1 MKYLEKEK
9 SGKAILEL
17 QGVNGE
23 LFVYEDKVVLERKGP
38 IAFITHGLK
47 GTKTFL
53 FMDITNVKFQ
63 EATPTENGYIRF
75 DIINEDLFE
84 GGILGATQDA
94 NTVMI
99 KYSQN
104 ELTKDIKNYIEEQK
118 KRLQEA

>member
-9 SGKAILEL
+9 TEKALFEL

-38 IAFITHGLK
+38 IAFIIHGLK

-53 FMDITNVKFQ
+53 YMDIANVII
-63 EATPTENGYIRF
+63 EEGSNTENGYIRF
-75 DIINEDLFE
+75 DIINEDIFE
-84 GGILGATQDA
+84 GGVLGATQDA

-99 KYSQN
+99 KNTQS
-104 ELTKDIKNYIEEQK
+104 EIAREIKEYIDRQRK
-118 KRLQEA
+118 Q